1 LAEDVRHTL
10 DSFRHDLDDNLPKQ
24 VKSVVNVV
32 IGSAY
37 GKQTVNTAGTAA
49 PQTAAMHGGVGAT
62 AGGHRTTQPVNHNF
76 QQSYYQTTAYGPHFP
91 NGAGNTQCRMWPET
105 RPPVTGNTHATL
117 NTDRAVSS
125 EMSDHV
131 REQVSRTLRELGFA
145 APGCAKSY
153 RKPCMEFFDS
163 VPYPHGF

>member
-1 LAEDVRHTL
+1 MVW
-10 DSFRHDLDDNLPKQ
+10 
-24 VKSVVNVV
+24 
-32 IGSAY
+32 
-37 GKQTVNTAGTAA
+37 
-49 PQTAAMHGGVGAT
+49 
-62 AGGHRTTQPVNHNF
+62 GHRTTQPVNHNF

-105 RPPVTGNTHATL
+105 RPPVTGNTHAIL

-145 APGCAKSY
+145 GVC
-153 RKPCMEFFDS
+153 
-163 VPYPHGF
+163 